1 LTDVPF
7 PIEIDI
13 WQGDLADLEVDAI
26 VVPAN
31 ESLFMTSGVA
41 AAVKRVAGDAVERDA
56 VTQGPVPPGRVV
68 VTGGG
73 ELAAPWVI
81 HAVGVGHDL
90 RADPAQLEAA
100 IEGAFDAAEAMGL
113 KRLALAP
120 LGVERGVFPPAD
132 AALLM
137 LGAIAARSGR
147 PGAPTSIV
155 IAVTSPADGAA
166 YASALETIRTAAS

>member
-1 LTDVPF
+1 MPF
-7 PIEIDI
+7 AIEIDI
-13 WQGDLADLEVDAI
+13 WQGNIADLEVDAI

-41 AAVKRVAGDAVERDA
+41 AAVKRYAGDAVERDA
-56 VTQGPVPPGRVV
+56 VTQGPILPGRVV
-68 VTGGG
+68 VTSGGD
-73 ELAAPWVI
+73 LAAPWLM
-81 HAVGVGHDL
+81 HAVAVGHDL

-100 IEGAFDAAEAMGL
+100 LEAAFDAAEAMGV
-113 KRLALAP
+113 KRIALPP
-120 LGVERGVFPPAD
+120 LGVERGVFTPAD

-166 YASALETIRTAAS
+166 YANALEIIRTAAS

>member
-1 LTDVPF
+1 VPF

-13 WQGDLADLEVDAI
+13 WQGDIADLEVDAI

-41 AAVKRVAGDAVERDA
+41 AAVKRRAGDEVERDA
-56 VTQGPVPPGRVV
+56 VAQGPVVPGRVV
-68 VTGGG
+68 VTSGGH
-73 ELAAPWVI
+73 LAAPWLM
-81 HAVGVGHDL
+81 HAVAVGHDL

-100 IEGAFDAAEAMGL
+100 LEATFEAAEAMEL

-120 LGVERGVFPPAD
+120 LGIERGVFAPAD

-155 IAVTSPADGAA
+155 IAVTSSTDGAA
-166 YASALETIRTAAS
+166 YASALETIRTTAP